1 MKNSCVIAKMHVNLR
16 CNRME
21 KITIKLDALLDYGYD
36 SVSRDYIDR
45 EKAIQIVNGFFD
57 RIEKIG
63 GDQPK

>member
-1 MKNSCVIAKMHVNLR
+1 
-16 CNRME
+16 ME

-45 EKAIQIVNGFFD
+45 EKAIQIVNDFFD
-57 RIEKIG
+57 RIEKKG

>member
-1 MKNSCVIAKMHVNLR
+1 
-16 CNRME
+16 ME
-21 KITIKLDALLDYGYD
+21 KITIKLDALLDCGYD

-45 EKAIQIVNGFFD
+45 EKAIQIVNDFFD